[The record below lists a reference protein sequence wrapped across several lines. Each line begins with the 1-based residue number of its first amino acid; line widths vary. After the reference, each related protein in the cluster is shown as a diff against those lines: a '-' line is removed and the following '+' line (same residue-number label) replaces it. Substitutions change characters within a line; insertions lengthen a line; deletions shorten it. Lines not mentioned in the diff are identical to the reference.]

1 MALIR
6 GFRPD
11 GVQGAQAGI
20 VAPVSG
26 GSQIGVTGLAVMGA
40 NLARNIASRDVPV
53 AVHNRSAERT
63 REFMAEYGEEGKFA
77 AAESLEEF
85 VDSLDKP
92 RRIIVMV
99 KAGAPVD
106 GVIEALQA
114 LLADGDIGV
123 GRGHPRLLH

>member
-1 MALIR
+1 MTWHCR
-6 GFRPD
+6 KSCP
-11 GVQGAQAGI
+11 AGK
-20 VAPVSG
+20 VAAMSG
-26 GSQIGVTGLAVMGA
+26 ESQIGVTGLAVMGA

-53 AVHNRSAERT
+53 AVHNRSAAKT
-63 REFMAEYGEEGKFA
+63 RDFMEEYGGEGKFA

-106 GVIEALQA
+106 GVIEALEP
-114 LLADGDIGV
+114 LLDDGAI
-123 GRGHPRLLH
+123 R